1 MPTATGSNTERRAR
15 LSRERVL
22 RAAISL
28 ADRSGLDSLTMRR
41 LGQELGVEAMS
52 LYNHV
57 SNKDDILDGMVDLVL
72 TDIDVPPAGTDW
84 RTAMRQ
90 RSISAHEVLLTH
102 PWAAMLIMSR
112 FNIGPGMTRYL
123 DATLGR
129 LRDGGFS
136 IEGALDAWH
145 TLDSHLYGFTL
156 QELNL
161 PFEVAETQQVSADV
175 LRQLPADEY
184 PHVVEVITKIM
195 QTGRDENFEF
205 GLDLILDGL
214 EKTLT
219 TTVPA
224 ASGDLETGTPVRPAE
239 VSQDRV

>member
-1 MPTATGSNTERRAR
+1 
-15 LSRERVL
+15 VL
-22 RAAISL
+22 RAAVAL
-28 ADRSGLDSLTMRR
+28 ADQSGIESLTMRR

-57 SNKDDILDGMVDLVL
+57 ANKDDILDGIVDLVL
-72 TDIDVPPAGTDW
+72 SDIDVPPTGTDW
-84 RTAMRQ
+84 KTAMRQ
-90 RSISAHEVLLTH
+90 RAISAHAVLLAH

-123 DATLGR
+123 DETLGR
-129 LRDGGFS
+129 LREGGFS

-156 QELNL
+156 QQLNL
-161 PFEVAETQQVSADV
+161 PFGVEETQQVSADV
-175 LRQLPADEY
+175 LGQLPAHEY

-195 QTGRDENFEF
+195 QSGREEDFDF

-214 EKTLT
+214 QRTLDQ
-219 TTVPA
+219 
-224 ASGDLETGTPVRPAE
+224 GRRRRRRPTSA
-239 VSQDRV
+239 RA

>member
-1 MPTATGSNTERRAR
+1 MPTETGSNADRRAP

-22 RAAISL
+22 RAAVAL
-28 ADRSGLDSLTMRR
+28 ADQGGIESLTMRR

-57 SNKDDILDGMVDLVL
+57 ANKDDILDGIVDMVLS
-72 TDIDVPPAGTDW
+72 DIDVPPTGTDW
-84 RTAMRQ
+84 KTAMRQ
-90 RSISAHEVLLTH
+90 RAISAHAVLLAH

-129 LRDGGFS
+129 LREGGFS

-156 QELNL
+156 QQLNL
-161 PFEVAETQQVSADV
+161 PFGVEETQQVSADV
-175 LRQLPADEY
+175 LGQLPADEY
-184 PHVVEVITKIM
+184 PHVVEVITEIM
-195 QTGRDENFEF
+195 RTGRDEDFEF

-214 EKTLT
+214 ERRLDQ
-219 TTVPA
+219 
-224 ASGDLETGTPVRPAE
+224 G
-239 VSQDRV
+239 